1 MPPVC
6 VSLWAGVGLD
16 SGLHTPHS
24 FRIGA
29 ATTAASSVPAGTL
42 QAKDGGCTGRYFTM
56 GIRPPLFPGLRRTR
70 KSGSA
75 YNLISEISP
84 RLLRTQPRWLPGAS
98 WASSDTYCCRGLSWL
113 LVTQITHLT
122 LLCQSNVDSNHC
134 LVCPHVLSIILAF
147 INFLFGMFPKR
158 HVCVRQCF
166 ASLCPVQ
173 HPVCCWNPAGFRL
186 WGARRCETS
195 DIFILTCPC
204 ENGTSVSAGSEEVWH
219 WQTG

>member
-16 SGLHTPHS
+16 PGLHTPHS

-29 ATTAASSVPAGTL
+29 AATAASSVPAGTL

-84 RLLRTQPRWLPGAS
+84 RLLRTQPRWLPSAS
-98 WASSDTYCCRGLSWL
+98 WASSDTYLLSRVVM
-113 LVTQITHLT
+113 VTGYTDNTSHT
-122 LLCQSNVDSNHC
+122 SMSV
-134 LVCPHVLSIILAF
+134 
-147 INFLFGMFPKR
+147 
-158 HVCVRQCF
+158 QCGF
-166 ASLCPVQ
+166 KSLP
-173 HPVCCWNPAGFRL
+173 
-186 WGARRCETS
+186 
-195 DIFILTCPC
+195 
-204 ENGTSVSAGSEEVWH
+204 SVSACSINHSGLY
-219 WQTG
+219 